1 MSPRAALGMPMAVE
15 YLRSLRIHLA
25 FMSDAHCCG
34 DSYQFGDGPI
44 FLYCIVNPPVMYI
57 NDYLALQWRVHFLF
71 FFPVKNVFSFLLVPS
86 AFFLIFLPVPRSLA
100 FLLVIFVLTC
110 RMCIHPSIFSFS
122 LSPSPQHLG
131 VCLFSFVLAR

>member
-1 MSPRAALGMPMAVE
+1 MG
-15 YLRSLRIHLA
+15 LA

-57 NDYLALQWRVHFLF
+57 NDYLALHGGFISS

-100 FLLVIFVLTC
+100 FPLVIFV
-110 RMCIHPSIFSFS
+110 
-122 LSPSPQHLG
+122 
-131 VCLFSFVLAR
+131 VCAFTLLFLVSRFLPLPNT